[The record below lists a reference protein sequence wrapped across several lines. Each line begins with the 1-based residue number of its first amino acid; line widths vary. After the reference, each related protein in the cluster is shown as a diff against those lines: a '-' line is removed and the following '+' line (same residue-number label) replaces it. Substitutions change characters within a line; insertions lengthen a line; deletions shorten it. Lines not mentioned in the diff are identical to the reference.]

1 MPHKMCKVSARSA
14 QPFGGH
20 SRKELMGVHHPPPP
34 VRARVKFWIG
44 VKVDIRPSRKKTLYK
59 GMDFRWRHGQ
69 QWRPPCFFICA
80 IIKVRRKPIS
90 PKQWKRRDALPLP
103 RCFFFT
109 EMAAKPK
116 AVRADILP
124 LATMRHHLLKLW
136 KKWPSQARLWT
147 YDAIRGTTSGRFST
161 EIVFSATNLSVD
173 WN

>member
-1 MPHKMCKVSARSA
+1 M
-14 QPFGGH
+14 
-20 SRKELMGVHHPPPP
+20 
-34 VRARVKFWIG
+34 
-44 VKVDIRPSRKKTLYK
+44 Y
-59 GMDFRWRHGQ
+59 FRWRHGQ

-173 WN
+173 WNWGIMRDLSQMMTTSDLWQCILIFKRSNEVNDIDWPQNCDSG